1 MGTAYQP
8 KIVTDELVFMYDT
21 GSGKSYKGEPTTN
34 TAVTTGM
41 AAYWNNSGT
50 AAWSSNDT
58 NVPRIFTNLP
68 VFSMEKLTDG
78 NSHIGIGST
87 SATVSTE
94 YTYSVYVWIPSS
106 NSVNMAGSSPYFR
119 PQPANASVGN
129 LTYEGSAAW
138 GTWPRDQWVRVSRTA
153 TTQATNVT
161 SAYISCYL
169 NTAGDKI
176 YFTAPQFEQK
186 GHLTPFVD
194 GTRSATAGLLD
205 LTKNATIDLTNM
217 SFDSNAQMTFDG
229 TDDSF
234 QIAAPGVSA
243 STGFSI
249 ELIIKPDNPASAPMV
264 ITPNSGG
271 IDHFVRFSSNGN
283 LYLRMIVA
291 ADSTTQDFITSTQ
304 LSSGDYHHVVFSF
317 NQSDGG
323 KAYYNGTLEHSAAA
337 NFTALDWTS
346 YWSVGQRGN
355 NTFFYQGDIPIFKI
369 YNRALT
375 AEEVLQNFNATK
387 DRFIR

>member
-1 MGTAYQP
+1 MSAHANPDIT
-8 KIVTDELVFMYDT
+8 TDGLVFMYDT

-41 AAYWNNSGT
+41 ATYWNNSGT

-138 GTWPRDQWVRVSRTA
+138 GNWPRDQWVRVSRTA

-161 SAYISCYL
+161 SVYISCYL

-229 TDDSF
+229 TDDT
-234 QIAAPGVSA
+234 IN
-243 STGFSI
+243 TGLFAGR
-249 ELIIKPDNPASAPMV
+249 NPATDPFTIEA
-264 ITPNSGG
+264 
-271 IDHFVRFSSNGN
+271 
-283 LYLRMIVA
+283 IVKS
-291 ADSTTQDFITSTQ
+291 DITSGQRIWIDATDNGSNQ
-304 LSSGDYHHVVFSF
+304 RLYCAYAATGTGNPMGIQGSAWSSSVVNDTDYHHYVIVM
-317 NQSDGG
+317 DGSV
-323 KAYYNGTLEHSAAA
+323 ARLYNNGEAHS
-337 NFTALDWTS
+337 TKSYTS
-346 YWSVGQRGN
+346 YQIQALNIGGR
-355 NTFFYQGDIPIFKI
+355 NTYRWLGDIPILKL

-375 AEEVLQNFNATK
+375 AAEVLQNFNATK
-387 DRFIR
+387 SRFNL

>member
-119 PQPANASVGN
+119 PQPANVSVGN

-217 SFDSNAQMTFDG
+217 SFDSNAQMVFDG
-229 TDDSF
+229 TDDRIYTSEDISF
-234 QIAAPGVSA
+234 GNNTTWEAWVNRTSSVNSINMFMGRFLPYFGLRNNDILFSNSINSTQRNVY
-243 STGFSI
+243 STGF
-249 ELIIKPDNPASAPMV
+249 
-264 ITPNSGG
+264 TPSNGTWYHLTFTTEYDGTNTTSKIYINGVLNNSGSFTG
-271 IDHFVRFSSNGN
+271 SQTQHSQGFAIGDGRDSGNWYPFNGKVSN
-283 LYLRMIVA
+283 V
-291 ADSTTQDFITSTQ
+291 
-304 LSSGDYHHVVFSF
+304 
-317 NQSDGG
+317 
-323 KAYYNGTLEHSAAA
+323 
-337 NFTALDWTS
+337 
-346 YWSVGQRGN
+346 
-355 NTFFYQGDIPIFKI
+355 KI
-369 YNRALT
+369 YDKTLT
-375 AEEVLQNFNATK
+375 AAEVLQNFNATK